1 MLASRPGGALNTGC
15 ANDLRRRVEQHRAGA
30 VEAHTS
36 KYGIHTLVWFEVH
49 ETLNEA
55 LQRERQIK
63 RWRRAWKGTLIA
75 EHNPHWRDLCD
86 QVPL

>member
-1 MLASRPGGALNTGC
+1 M
-15 ANDLRRRVEQHRAGA
+15 EQHRAGA
-30 VEAHTS
+30 VEAHTRN
-36 KYGIHTLVWFEVH
+36 YGIHTLVWFEVH
-49 ETLNEA
+49 ETLNDA

-63 RWRRAWKGTLIA
+63 RWRRAWKHALIA